1 MSTALAPVPPTSG
14 VVMRGT
20 SPTMQTFTGRLVPL
34 LDPTPADISLHDI
47 ADQLA
52 KLCRFTGAV
61 SKFYSVA
68 QHSVFVTDHVSTEAK
83 PYALLHDAHEAYAG
97 DASSPLKIAMRAF
110 GKPSAYDCIVQG
122 LDRAIHLAAGLAWP
136 PPPAIEDEVRHA
148 DLIALS
154 TERRDLMARGT
165 DDWPDLPPPATK
177 AIAPWAWPA
186 AMHAFHKRFEQVA
199 KTCPSILAL
208 KRA

>member
-1 MSTALAPVPPTSG
+1 MNQSLSPTAT

-34 LDPTPADISLHDI
+34 LDPAPADIDIRDI

-61 SKFYSVA
+61 SKYYSVA
-68 QHSVFVTDHVSTEAK
+68 QHSVFVTDLVSTDAK

-97 DASSPLKIAMRAF
+97 DASSPLKVAMRSF
-110 GKPSAYDCIVQG
+110 GRPSAYDVIVEG
-122 LDRAIHLAAGLAWP
+122 LDRAIHHAAGLPWP
-136 PPPAIEDEVRHA
+136 PPPAIEDEVRRA

-154 TERRDLMARGT
+154 TERRDLMAPSAEEM
-165 DDWPDLPPPATK
+165 PDLPPPARK
-177 AIAPWAWPA
+177 ALAPWPWAA
-186 AMHAFHKRFEQVA
+186 AMHAFIKRFEQVA
-199 KTCPSILAL
+199 KTCPSLL
-208 KRA
+208 QMRRG